1 MTTVVSRSME
11 VVVFRLLKD
20 RPEYLVLQRSRE
32 ERVHPCMWQIITGI
46 IEEGESA
53 AAAAIREVGEEAG
66 LRPLRMW
73 NVPLVNSFYDATR
86 DTVNMCPV
94 FAVQVSPDARV
105 ALSEEHM
112 AYQWFSKP
120 QAWTTLVWPAHRES
134 LDVVEQY
141 ILRGSEA
148 ADRLEL
154 KLP

>member
-11 VVVFRLLKD
+11 VVVFRLLHD
-20 RPEYLVLQRSRE
+20 RPEYLVLRRSQE

-53 AAAAIREVGEEAG
+53 VAAAVREVGEEAG
-66 LRPLRMW
+66 LRPLRLW

-94 FAVQVSPDARV
+94 FAVQVGPDAQV
-105 ALSEEHM
+105 TLSEEHM
-112 AYQWFSKP
+112 AYQWFSKAA
-120 QAWTTLVWPAHRES
+120 AWKTLVWPAHRES

-154 KLP
+154 KVP